1 MADRRYQND
10 GEASPRHFT
19 IPPALLL
26 SRPYLGHEY
35 AKAQLD
41 FLQHVL
47 EWELGIPQKESDN
60 G

>member
-1 MADRRYQND
+1 MAERPYQDD
-10 GEASPRHFT
+10 GEASPRHFI
-19 IPPALLL
+19 IPPALLI
-26 SRPYLGHEY
+26 SRPHLGPEY

-47 EWELGIPQKESDN
+47 EWELGIPPKEPDN